1 MATAASSLMSLQ
13 RTPLKAFYQQQEN
26 EPKYKQ
32 LLEIAWSLIVFLF
45 LGASRFYKQCIQGFR
60 FDFFLLSR

>member
-13 RTPLKAFYQQQEN
+13 RFPLKAFYQQQEN

-32 LLEIAWSLIVFLF
+32 LLEIAWSLIVFCF
-45 LGASRFYKQCIQGFR
+45 
-60 FDFFLLSR
+60 